1 MEEQLSFCSP
11 KQLGFDELTFY
22 SLPQLSKG
30 NRQVDNSITEPE
42 KKIIPNQFP

>member
-1 MEEQLSFCSP
+1 MEAQLSSCSP
-11 KQLGFDELTFY
+11 KQLGLDEVIFY

-30 NRQVDNSITEPE
+30 NRQADNLITEPE